1 MLDELTAV
9 LSQVSADSQPEA
21 YATAIV
27 EENCLGKQ
35 TAATRRHSLQ
45 HLRELYGLD
54 PGLPL
59 FRVLA
64 GLWRIDSESHPL
76 LALLCSLARDPLLR
90 ATSAVIAGMPPGA
103 ELSRGAMTSAV
114 ADSVHGRMKMDVKT
128 IDKIVRNTSSTW
140 VQSGHLVGRTFKSRR
155 RVQATPGSVAFALL
169 LARVAG
175 MGVAESLTSDWVRVL
190 DCSRSEV
197 LELAG
202 KAKRQGLIEL
212 RMAGDVI
219 DMNLDR
225 LDPGA
230 GRSGRIY

>member
-1 MLDELTAV
+1 MLDELKAV
-9 LSQVSADSQPEA
+9 LSQVPADSQPEA
-21 YATAIV
+21 YAAAIV

-54 PGLPL
+54 TGLPL

-114 ADSVHGRMKMDVKT
+114 ADSVHGRMKEDT

-230 GRSGRIY
+230 GRSGRSF